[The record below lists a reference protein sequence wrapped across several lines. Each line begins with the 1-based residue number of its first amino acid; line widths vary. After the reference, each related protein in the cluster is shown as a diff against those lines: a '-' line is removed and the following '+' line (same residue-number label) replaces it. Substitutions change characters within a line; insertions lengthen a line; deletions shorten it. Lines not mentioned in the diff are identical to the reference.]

1 MNNTSLTYEQRFIQA
16 AKNAT
21 LNKGHFANYKTTKD
35 VFTFEFI
42 KRAWTVE
49 GEFKTLFEFSIIR
62 NEHLEDNLKACWE
75 DFCFIYL
82 IGK

>member
-1 MNNTSLTYEQRFIQA
+1 METPITYEQRFINA
-16 AKNAT
+16 AKNAP
-21 LNKGHFANYKTTKD
+21 LIKGHFANYRTTKD

-42 KRAWTVE
+42 KRAWTNE
-49 GEFKTLFEFSIIR
+49 GEFKTAFDFSLIR

-75 DFCFIYL
+75 DFCYIFL